1 MFTIKQARQYAG
13 LTQAQM
19 AEKLGITRSSYMYL
33 EKHPDKT
40 TITQAKA
47 ISDVTGIP
55 LDDLFFE

>member
-1 MFTIKQARQYAG
+1 MFTVKQARQYAG

-40 TITQAKA
+40 TIAQAKA
-47 ISDVTGIP
+47 ISDVTGIS